1 MRPNRS
7 HLEKHWSLDPDVTF
21 LNHGSFGATPNMV
34 LEEQNRLRL
43 HCLLYTSPSPRDATL
58 SRMPSSA

>member
-7 HLEKHWSLDPDVTF
+7 HLEKYWSLDPDVTF

-34 LEEQNRLRL
+34 LEEQNRLRTHL
-43 HCLLYTSPSPRDATL
+43 ESDPVRIL
-58 SRMPSSA
+58 

>member
-7 HLEKHWSLDPDVTF
+7 HLEKYWSLDPDVTF

-34 LEEQNRLRL
+34 LEEQN
-43 HCLLYTSPSPRDATL
+43 
-58 SRMPSSA
+58 